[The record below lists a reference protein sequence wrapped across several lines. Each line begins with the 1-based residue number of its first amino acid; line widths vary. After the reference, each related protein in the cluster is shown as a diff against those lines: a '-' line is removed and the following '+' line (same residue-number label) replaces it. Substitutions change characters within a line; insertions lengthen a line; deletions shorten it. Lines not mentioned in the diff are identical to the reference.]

1 MVPAV
6 TEFGRPHRHQR
17 QTDSTNARARELALA
32 GAPGGLV
39 VTASEQSAGR
49 GRQGRGWFGAAGS
62 SLLYSALLR
71 PLGERPLLPLA
82 VPLAVCEAAE
92 ELAPGVSCGVKWPND
107 VWVGHRKLAGVLIES
122 RPGGVEDSWA
132 VIGIG
137 LNVAVRRNDFPPE
150 LAETATSLLA
160 ESGEGAVLDV
170 GDALAALN
178 RALGPWVD
186 APPQRVLAAFRE
198 RDLLAGRAVAWD
210 RGEGIVAEID
220 DSGHLLVDAAG
231 KRVALGAGEVHLRT
245 ADPQAS

>member
-1 MVPAV
+1 M
-6 TEFGRPHRHQR
+6 
-17 QTDSTNARARELALA
+17 
-32 GAPGGLV
+32 
-39 VTASEQSAGR
+39 TASEQRAGR
-49 GRQGRGWFGAAGS
+49 GRQGRTWFGAAGS

-92 ELAPGVSCGVKWPND
+92 EIASGVSCGVKWPND
-107 VWVGHRKLAGVLIES
+107 VWVGHRKIAGILIES

-137 LNVAVRRNDFPPE
+137 LNVAVRRKDFPPE

-170 GDALAALN
+170 GDSLVALN
-178 RALGPWVD
+178 RALGRWVD

-198 RDLLAGRAVAWD
+198 RDVLAGRAVAWA
-210 RGEGIVAEID
+210 RGEGIVAGID

-231 KRVALGAGEVHLRT
+231 KRVALGAGEVNLRT

>member
-1 MVPAV
+1 M
-6 TEFGRPHRHQR
+6 
-17 QTDSTNARARELALA
+17 
-32 GAPGGLV
+32 
-39 VTASEQSAGR
+39 TASEQRAGR
-49 GRQGRGWFGAAGS
+49 GRQGRTWFGAAGS

-92 ELAPGVSCGVKWPND
+92 EIASGVSC
-107 VWVGHRKLAGVLIES
+107 VGHRKIAGILIES

-137 LNVAVRRNDFPPE
+137 LNVAVRRKDFPPE

-170 GDALAALN
+170 GDSLVALN
-178 RALGPWVD
+178 RALGRWVD

-198 RDLLAGRAVAWD
+198 RDVLAGRAVAWA
-210 RGEGIVAEID
+210 RGEGIVAGID

-231 KRVALGAGEVHLRT
+231 KRVALGAGEVNLRT
-245 ADPQAS
+245 ADPHAS